1 MIDFNRVNSHFQP
14 LMNFTAAANS
24 HVGLVRKKNEDS
36 FYCDADSRL
45 YAVADGLGGLPFG
58 DLASKAVIQYI
69 ELWTKARRSEDW
81 AGINWPTFMKEV
93 NHQVIQTGQISAH
106 GLGIGTTLSMGMI
119 RNNTLEVSHIGDS
132 RIYLI
137 RSGKIEQITI
147 DHTLETFAREQKQIP
162 DDQEVP
168 EHYKHTITQCLGQ
181 RELIKPELTEHR
193 LLSGDRLL
201 FCTDGISGPVPEA
214 EMLHTMTARNTPEA
228 TIDQLIQTTLEKGAP
243 DNITGIVVFAE

>member
-93 NHQVIQTGQISAH
+93 NQQVIQTGQISAH
-106 GLGIGTTLSMGMI
+106 GLGIGTTFPW
-119 RNNTLEVSHIGDS
+119 E
-132 RIYLI
+132 
-137 RSGKIEQITI
+137 
-147 DHTLETFAREQKQIP
+147 
-162 DDQEVP
+162 
-168 EHYKHTITQCLGQ
+168 
-181 RELIKPELTEHR
+181 
-193 LLSGDRLL
+193 
-201 FCTDGISGPVPEA
+201 
-214 EMLHTMTARNTPEA
+214 
-228 TIDQLIQTTLEKGAP
+228 
-243 DNITGIVVFAE
+243 